1 MLKVSKK
8 IVCSIS
14 GNDYIDY
21 EDNLLENGLDSLL
34 LSQISGRIV
43 SDIQEAQGMRF
54 DEILRASLTMPTIM
68 GIAQYISDCKNPSK
82 IKCIVMQEIKQE
94 IHILL
99 YIYLGITKMK

>member
-1 MLKVSKK
+1 MRKFLITLISQKKEYVELAKSIKK

-43 SDIQEAQGMRF
+43 SDIQEAQGM
-54 DEILRASLTMPTIM
+54 LSL
-68 GIAQYISDCKNPSK
+68 
-82 IKCIVMQEIKQE
+82 
-94 IHILL
+94 IHI
-99 YIYLGITKMK
+99 